1 MTLGERYVLTRRIG
15 SGGMA
20 TVFLARDRKHDRD
33 VAVKVMHPELARA
46 LGTERF
52 LREIGILAQLTH
64 PHILPLHDSG
74 ESGGQLYFVMPFV
87 AGETLRDRLA
97 REGQLPLQDALEV
110 ACQVAGALDHAHRH
124 VILHRDIKPGN
135 ILLEE
140 GHAVV
145 ADFGIARAI
154 GAADQALTAT
164 GMSLGTPTY
173 MSPEQSVGESGLDGR
188 SDIYSLGCVLYE
200 MLAGEPPFTGP
211 TPQAVLA
218 KRLSGPPPRI
228 RTVRPAVPESLERAL
243 LRALDPVPADRYQ
256 TAGEFRSAL
265 AVCRDR
271 GQEPGGRRLP
281 RRALAWAGAAAA
293 AALVAAAWM
302 MRDRTAPALGEA
314 TLAVLPLVYASSSP
328 EHAYLAEGLTDALN
342 GDLVA
347 TRGIRVI
354 SRTTMMRYAAMEGGD
369 MSGGAMPDGDMSG
382 GAMPGGAMPGPMGGG
397 MSVMGEEAPAA
408 GGMGARKSLRE
419 IARELKADILMQGSV
434 NWDADSV
441 SVAATLTRSEGL
453 EQFWEGRIA
462 RHSRDL
468 FALQRDLLSAVTA
481 AIHRNAGGRAEPP
494 AAPRRYDPAAHEAY
508 LKGAYYQS
516 HWRLV
521 QASAAFELAVQL
533 DPGHAPA
540 QAGLARAYYFRA
552 FFGELPPGLAL
563 AGMRRAAIAALERDS
578 LLAEAHGQLALVR
591 MLQEW
596 DWDGAERSFRRA
608 LEISPGSAQI
618 RHDYAHFL
626 LGQGRQTESMEQ
638 TREAVALDPANPMLI
653 SCLGWHSLF
662 DGTYGDAVR
671 HATEANAMMPDHW
684 AHVVLGWALL
694 GQGKADSALAS
705 FREAYRL
712 SGSAFTQAA
721 LGHGLAVAGNSGEAR
736 QVLATLLRRVEDEYV
751 SPYDIA
757 TVYAGLGDADGTFR
771 WLRRA
776 AEERSTFIVHLGW
789 DSRFDRVR
797 DDPRFA
803 ELLTQEMKLPLRR
816 VVAAMPAVHRPE
828 VRP

>member
-1 MTLGERYVLTRRIG
+1 MPTIPATLGGRYVLTRRIG

-20 TVFLARDRKHDRD
+20 TVFLARDEKHDRD

-46 LGTERF
+46 LGPERF

-74 ESGGQLYFVMPFV
+74 ESGGLLYFVMPFI
-87 AGETLRDRLA
+87 AGESLRDRLS
-97 REGQLPLQDALEV
+97 REGQLPLRDALEV

-124 VILHRDIKPGN
+124 GILHRDIKPGN

-154 GAADQALTAT
+154 GASDQGLTAT

-173 MSPEQSVGESGLDGR
+173 MSPEQSVGEAGLDGR
-188 SDIYSLGCVLYE
+188 SDIYSLGCVLFE

-211 TPQAVLA
+211 TPQAVIA
-218 KRLSGPPPRI
+218 KRLGGPPPRI
-228 RTVRPAVPESLERAL
+228 RTVRPSVPESVERAL
-243 LRALDPVPADRYQ
+243 LRALDPVPADRYA
-256 TAGEFRSAL
+256 TAGEFRTAL
-265 AVCRDR
+265 AVCRDQ
-271 GQEPGGRRLP
+271 GQKPAGRQLS
-281 RRALAWAGAAAA
+281 RRTLAWVGTAGAAVLLATFWA
-293 AALVAAAWM
+293 V
-302 MRDRTAPALGEA
+302 RDRPSLALGEA
-314 TLAVLPLVYASSSP
+314 TVAVLPLVNASSTP
-328 EHAYLAEGLTDALN
+328 EHAYLAEGLTDALI

-354 SRTTMMRYAAMEGGD
+354 SRTSMMRSAAMEGGD
-369 MSGGAMPDGDMSG
+369 MPGGDMPG
-382 GAMPGGAMPGPMGGG
+382 EDMPGGAMSGPMGGG
-397 MSVMGEEAPAA
+397 MSVMGTESPAA
-408 GGMGARKSLRE
+408 GGMGAKKSLRE
-419 IARELKADILMQGSV
+419 IARELQADILMQGSV
-434 NWDADSV
+434 RWDADSV
-441 SVAATLTRSEGL
+441 SVAATLTRSESL

-468 FALQRDLLSAVTA
+468 FALQRALLSAVTA
-481 AIHRNAGGRAEPP
+481 AIIRDGGGRADPLV
-494 AAPRRYDPAAHEAY
+494 APRAYDPAAHEAY
-508 LKGAYYQS
+508 LKGAYFQS
-516 HWRLV
+516 HWKLA
-521 QASAAFELAVQL
+521 QASAAFERAVQL

-552 FFGELPPGLAL
+552 FFGEIPPGLAL
-563 AGMRRAAIAALERDS
+563 AGMRRAAVAALERDS
-578 LLAEAHGQLALVR
+578 LLAEAHGQLALVK

-596 DWDGAERSFRRA
+596 DWDGAEQSFRRA
-608 LEISPGSAQI
+608 LEISPGNAQI

-662 DGTYGDAVR
+662 DGRYGDAVR

-694 GQGKADSALAS
+694 GQGSGDSALAS
-705 FREAYRL
+705 FREAHRL
-712 SGSAFTQAA
+712 SGSPFTLAA
-721 LGHGLAVAGNSGEAR
+721 LGHGLAATGHPGEAR
-736 QVLATLLRRVEDEYV
+736 KALATLLQRVENEYV

-757 TVYAGLGDADGTFR
+757 TVYAGLGDADGTFK

-789 DSRFDRVR
+789 DARFDRVR

-803 ELLTQEMKLPLRR
+803 ELLTREMKLPLPR
-816 VVAAMPAVHRPE
+816 VAAATPDGGGRL
-828 VRP
+828 

>member
-1 MTLGERYVLTRRIG
+1 MPALPTSLGERYVLTRRIG

-20 TVFLARDRKHDRD
+20 TVFLARDQKHDRD
-33 VAVKVMHPELARA
+33 VAVKVMHPELARV
-46 LGTERF
+46 LGPERF

-74 ESGGQLYFVMPFV
+74 ESGGLLYFVMPFV
-87 AGETLRDRLA
+87 AGESLRDRLS
-97 REGQLPLQDALEV
+97 REGQLPLRDALEI
-110 ACQVAGALDHAHRH
+110 ACQVAGALEHAHRH
-124 VILHRDIKPGN
+124 GFLHRDIKPGN

-140 GHAVV
+140 GHAVL

-154 GAADQALTAT
+154 GASDQGLTAT
-164 GMSLGTPTY
+164 GMSLGTPAY
-173 MSPEQSVGESGLDGR
+173 MSPEQSVGEAGLDGR
-188 SDIYSLGCVLYE
+188 SDIYSLGSVLYE

-211 TPQAVLA
+211 TPQAVVA
-218 KRLSGPPPRI
+218 KRLGGPPPRI
-228 RTVRPAVPESLERAL
+228 RTVRPSVPEPVERAL
-243 LRALDPVPADRYQ
+243 LRALDPVPADRHQ
-256 TAGEFRSAL
+256 TAGAFRTAL
-265 AVCRDR
+265 AACRDQDR
-271 GQEPGGRRLP
+271 EPGPRLP
-281 RRALAWAGAAAA
+281 SRRTLAWVGTAAA
-293 AALVAAAWM
+293 AALLATFWM
-302 MRDRTAPALGEA
+302 TRDRASPALGEA
-314 TLAVLPLVYASSSP
+314 TLAVLPLVNASSTP
-328 EHAYLAEGLTDALN
+328 EHAYLAEGLTDALI

-354 SRTTMMRYAAMEGGD
+354 SRTSMMRYASMEGGD
-369 MSGGAMPDGDMSG
+369 MPGGNMPGGD
-382 GAMPGGAMPGPMGGG
+382 MPGGAMSGPMGGG
-397 MSVMGEEAPAA
+397 MSVMGAEAPAA
-408 GGMGARKSLRE
+408 AGMGAKKSLRE

-441 SVAATLTRSEGL
+441 SVAATLIRSESL

-468 FALQRDLLSAVTA
+468 FALQRALLSAVTA
-481 AIHRNAGGRAEPP
+481 AIIREGGGRA
-494 AAPRRYDPAAHEAY
+494 APLVAPKQYDPAAHEAY
-508 LKGAYYQS
+508 LKGAYFQS
-516 HWRLV
+516 HWKLE
-521 QASAAFELAVQL
+521 QASAAFERAVQL

-563 AGMRRAAIAALERDS
+563 AGMRRAALAALERDS

-596 DWDGAERSFRRA
+596 DWEGAERSFRRA
-608 LEISPGSAQI
+608 LEISPGNAQI

-662 DGTYGDAVR
+662 DGKYSDAAR
-671 HATEANAMMPDHW
+671 HATEANSMMPDHW

-694 GQGKADSALAS
+694 GQGKVDSALIS
-705 FREAYRL
+705 FREAHRL

-721 LGHGLAVAGNSGEAR
+721 LGHGLAVAGNPREAR
-736 QVLATLLRRVEDEYV
+736 QLLAALLRRVEDEYV

-757 TVYAGLGDADGTFR
+757 TVYAGLGDADGTFK

-816 VVAAMPAVHRPE
+816 SVAAIPDAR
-828 VRP
+828 RAS